1 MSTPKRKA
9 KSRVKNAP
17 ARKLK
22 VTKTKKVAK
31 EAPAKVEKPKKVAPK
46 AKKVAPKAKKVA
58 PKAKKVA
65 EKMESPPK
73 AVAEVE
79 RIELGPPPVAVISAR
94 HVDLSMRERVARG
107 FSFGELASAG
117 VPLNAAKHEGLSL
130 DIRRRSV
137 VEGNVDMLKGWFKRP
152 KAPVAVAA
160 VSKK

>member
-1 MSTPKRKA
+1 MSASKKKPKPQGK
-9 KSRVKNAP
+9 KAP
-17 ARKLK
+17 ARKPK

-31 EAPAKVEKPKKVAPK
+31 EAPAKVAKPKKVAPK
-46 AKKVAPKAKKVA
+46 AKKVA
-58 PKAKKVA
+58 
-65 EKMESPPK
+65 EKESPPK
-73 AVAEVE
+73 AVAKVE

-117 VPLNAAKHEGLSL
+117 VPINAAKHEGLSL

-137 VEGNVDMLKGWFKRP
+137 VEGNVDMLKGWFKSP

-160 VSKK
+160 VSKKK